1 MLEKNGQKIFVSR
14 KLCLYLYYN
23 LKPNIMD
30 KFKQVATSSNRIDE
44 VIALAERS
52 NPDGTTDTL
61 ALCDGQDFGEPGFI
75 VAIEFGNGSGVEW
88 QYVTESEAMDHF
100 NSMIE

>member
-1 MLEKNGQKIFVSR
+1 ME
-14 KLCLYLYYN
+14 
-23 LKPNIMD
+23 

-52 NPDGTTDTL
+52 NGDGTTDTL
-61 ALCDGQDFGEPGFI
+61 ALCDGLDFGEAGFI

-88 QYVTESEAMDHF
+88 QYETEPEAMEHF
-100 NSMIE
+100 SSMVE